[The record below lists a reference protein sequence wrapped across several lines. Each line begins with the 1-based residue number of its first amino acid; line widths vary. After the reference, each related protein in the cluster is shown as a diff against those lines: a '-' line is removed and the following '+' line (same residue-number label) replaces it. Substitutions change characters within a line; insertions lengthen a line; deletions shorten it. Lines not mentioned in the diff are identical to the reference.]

1 MTAIF
6 QSSASI
12 RDRGFI
18 ASAICLNPSPLNGKN
33 SLNRWS
39 SLSERNVSKL
49 EYYMGGGEGGEGEEK
64 EKRRRREGRKE
75 GRKRGGGGLYLVA
88 MFDS

>member
-18 ASAICLNPSPLNGKN
+18 ASAICLNPSRKN